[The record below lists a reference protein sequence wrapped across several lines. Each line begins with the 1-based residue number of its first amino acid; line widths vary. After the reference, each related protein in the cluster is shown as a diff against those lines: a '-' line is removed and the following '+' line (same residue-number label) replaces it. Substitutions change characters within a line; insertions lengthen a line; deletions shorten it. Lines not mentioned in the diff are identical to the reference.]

1 LKAEINLSLD
11 DASLYSDEKE
21 KYNSGTDFARRPS
34 PRSTESAGTN
44 RNVNPGAEMLELTWA
59 YTLLIG
65 AVAGGISR
73 YALPGRN
80 PGGLVAA
87 AMVGM
92 AGSLVAILIG
102 DKYRWYRAD
111 DLMGLAASAVGAFL
125 FLAIFRFL
133 SDTSE
138 GAGGR
143 QNYDL

>member
-1 LKAEINLSLD
+1 MLDLS
-11 DASLYSDEKE
+11 S
-21 KYNSGTDFARRPS
+21 
-34 PRSTESAGTN
+34 
-44 RNVNPGAEMLELTWA
+44 WA
-59 YTLLIG
+59 WIFLIG

-87 AMVGM
+87 VMVGI
-92 AGSLVAILIG
+92 AGSLVAFLVG
-102 DKYRWYRAD
+102 DRYRWYRTD
-111 DLMGLAASAVGAFL
+111 DLLGFAISAAGAFL

-133 SDTSE
+133 TGTSE

>member
-1 LKAEINLSLD
+1 
-11 DASLYSDEKE
+11 
-21 KYNSGTDFARRPS
+21 
-34 PRSTESAGTN
+34 
-44 RNVNPGAEMLELTWA
+44 MLELTWA

-102 DKYRWYRAD
+102 DKYRWYKAD

-133 SDTSE
+133 SGTSE